1 MKTVQVMHRPM
12 GQFEVLQRTSDGF
25 FNATSL
31 LKAWNEFKGMDKKFD
46 HYTSLK
52 STKEFMET
60 LENEEDVN
68 SRNHGVLKSTRG
80 KYGATW
86 MHPYLFIDFAMWLNP
101 SFKLNVIKFVYDQLI
116 QFRHDAGDAYKEM
129 CEALSKIGATKEDYA
144 SIARQLNV
152 TCFDKHGKEL
162 RQNAV
167 QSQLKELWIL
177 ESTITTNINMGLIKD
192 IAGVKVF
199 IVNYLINKKTV

>member
-12 GQFEVLQRTSDGF
+12 GQFEVLQRTSDSY
-25 FNATSL
+25 FNATTL
-31 LKAWNEFKGMDKKFD
+31 MAAWNEFSGMKKEIKD
-46 HYTSLK
+46 YLSNK
-52 STKEFMET
+52 STKEFLQT
-60 LENEEDVN
+60 IEDEQVVN
-68 SRNHGVLKSTRG
+68 GGNSPYLTSRG
-80 KYGATW
+80 KSGGTW
-86 MHPYLFIDFAMWLNP
+86 MHPYLFMDFAMWLNP
-101 SFKLNVIKFVYDQLI
+101 KFKLDVIKFVYDQLI
-116 QFRHDAGDAYKEM
+116 QFRHDAGDAYKDM

-162 RQNAV
+162 RQSAKE
-167 QSQLKELWIL
+167 SQLKELWIL